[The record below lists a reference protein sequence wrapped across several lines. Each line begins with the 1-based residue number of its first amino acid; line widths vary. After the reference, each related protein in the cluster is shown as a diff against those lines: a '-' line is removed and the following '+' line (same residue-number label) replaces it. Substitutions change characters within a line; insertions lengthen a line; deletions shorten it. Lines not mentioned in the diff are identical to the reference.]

1 MQAMEMALQQAQAT
15 IVAMRQVQEASREEI
30 ERMKEDIK
38 ERRRRQP

>member
-30 ERMKEDIK
+30 ERMKETS
-38 ERRRRQP
+38 RSAGAANP